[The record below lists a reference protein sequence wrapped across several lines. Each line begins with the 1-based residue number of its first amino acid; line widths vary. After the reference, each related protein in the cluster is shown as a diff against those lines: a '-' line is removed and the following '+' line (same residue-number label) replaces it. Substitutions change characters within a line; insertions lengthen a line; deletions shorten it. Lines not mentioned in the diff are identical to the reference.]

1 MTTSHDDW
9 RTPIQLPGRVYHA
22 DELELPRLVLFD
34 LPHTWTPEDDQVLI
48 AAFTAGHTIAVVADY
63 LKRGPLAVAARYGIL
78 YSQGKL
84 PGLDPANVPFGS
96 TSDAASGQR
105 NTSSAPGA
113 EVASHG

>member
-1 MTTSHDDW
+1 MTAFSNHW
-9 RTPIQLPGRVYHA
+9 RQPLRPLGRVYPA
-22 DELELPRLVLFD
+22 GERVLPRLVLFD

-48 AAFTAGHTIAVVADY
+48 SAFTAGHTIAVVADY